1 MKTSTKI
8 GAVLFVC
15 GVLVG
20 LLQLWFF
27 PWSPAL
33 FIKIEL
39 TLGALLVVVLVL
51 AFVTHES
58 KESKS
63 LRSGEQSDE

>member
-1 MKTSTKI
+1 MKKSTKI

-20 LLQLWFF
+20 LLQLWFS
-27 PWSPAL
+27 PWSSAL
-33 FIKIEL
+33 FIKIEM

-51 AFVTHES
+51 AFLRNES
-58 KESKS
+58 NESKS
-63 LRSGEQSDE
+63 LRSGERSD